1 MVNLQQKTAIKQR
14 NGEPTTENNNKTT
27 ENNNKTTEW

>member
-1 MVNLQQKTAIKQR
+1 VNLQQKTPIKQQ

-27 ENNNKTTEW
+27 EW